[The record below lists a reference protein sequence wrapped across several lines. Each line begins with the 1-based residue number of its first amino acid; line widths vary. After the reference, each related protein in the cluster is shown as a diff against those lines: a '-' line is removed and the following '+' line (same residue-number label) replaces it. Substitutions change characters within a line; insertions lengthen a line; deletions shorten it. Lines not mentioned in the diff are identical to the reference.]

1 MSGAPGR
8 IRTSYPLVRSQVLY
22 PDELRTLIAALQ
34 RGEIITTNLASSKLF
49 GGEGIYRG
57 IKGGIKG
64 AVKGASTGAVT
75 GAFAGGIGAI
85 PGAAKGAVIGGIS
98 EGGLE
103 AALGAGGYTIE
114 KGICVYNEK
123 KPEMEKMWKNFKKD
137 VSETIDKGYK
147 ETRKF
152 LGSTKKTAEK
162 SKQNI
167 ASFKKDTGKML
178 NKGYE
183 DFKKFFKIKP
193 KETEK
198 NKKVQKEYVR

>member
-1 MSGAPGR
+1 MEKSENIIIDSIKDIDIVSEVIDATER
-8 IRTSYPLVRSQVLY
+8 ADNKNCEIKV
-22 PDELRTLIAALQ
+22 DELVDVTV
-34 RGEIITTNLASSKLF
+34 
-49 GGEGIYRG
+49 YRG

-85 PGAAKGAVIGGIS
+85 PGAAKGAVIGEIS

-137 VSETIDKGYK
+137 VSEIIDKGYK